1 MEESGW
7 QQVRTYADHLGHRV
21 VLEQYVV
28 PDPEPDHLVPIQV
41 YSLVPLDDDHEQ
53 LREYLMQI
61 FWSDE
66 VVPMFEIYSYR
77 PPDAFACIEHN
88 RLEIARRKQQQRSGI
103 ENAPPLIP
111 QFAGR
116 PDKSIPI
123 GFCVLIRSHS
133 YRLGETDEEEL
144 AEAGEG
150 PDMLYFNRS
159 FSSTRSDV
167 DETQRSH
174 EYGNSSPE
182 AFELATERVKNQ
194 NDLGEIVVLDTFNNV
209 GRAGTRDALDVDEG
223 EPPSSDMTSEEQI
236 RDQLGQETAVGGFS
250 LDPAYQI
257 TQDADIVTVSNTPEG
272 NISDIQYIVHALF
285 LSSIRDTAGSSLLE
299 STARLFT
306 ASIVSHLPANKTLTL
321 KFFIPKSPTWAAIRP
336 AQTEVIEVLSSQSTQ
351 EENRE
356 DPFPIGAL
364 HTFHAGDEQ
373 SPTTHRMTPQLS
385 EAYFV
390 PTEKPPRMPYR
401 LFTVVLDRA
410 KFVSEAGVY
419 FYKAYW
425 DSTGNVDPYA
435 EDAPDDTQVSR
446 GVDLGTTAGR
456 LGLVVPD
463 R

>member
-1 MEESGW
+1 M
-7 QQVRTYADHLGHRV
+7 
-21 VLEQYVV
+21 
-28 PDPEPDHLVPIQV
+28 P
-41 YSLVPLDDDHEQ
+41 
-53 LREYLMQI
+53 
-61 FWSDE
+61 
-66 VVPMFEIYSYR
+66 
-77 PPDAFACIEHN
+77 
-88 RLEIARRKQQQRSGI
+88 
-103 ENAPPLIP
+103 
-111 QFAGR
+111 
-116 PDKSIPI
+116 
-123 GFCVLIRSHS
+123 
-133 YRLGETDEEEL
+133 
-144 AEAGEG
+144 
-150 PDMLYFNRS
+150 
-159 FSSTRSDV
+159 
-167 DETQRSH
+167 
-174 EYGNSSPE
+174 
-182 AFELATERVKNQ
+182 
-194 NDLGEIVVLDTFNNV
+194 
-209 GRAGTRDALDVDEG
+209 
-223 EPPSSDMTSEEQI
+223 SEEQI
-236 RDQLGQETAVGGFS
+236 RDQLGQETVVGGFS
-250 LDPAYQI
+250 LDPAYQV
-257 TQDADIVTVSNTPEG
+257 TQDTDIVTVSNTPKG
-272 NISDIQYIVHALF
+272 NIPDIQYIVHALF

-364 HTFHAGDEQ
+364 HTFHTGDEQ

-385 EAYFV
+385 DAYFV
-390 PTEKPPRMPYR
+390 PTEKPPRIPYR

-410 KFVSEAGVY
+410 RFVSEAGVY

>member
-7 QQVRTYADHLGHRV
+7 QQVRTYSDHLGHRV

-28 PDPEPDHLVPIQV
+28 PDPVPDHLVPIQV
-41 YSLVPLDDDHEQ
+41 YSLVPLDDDHGQ
-53 LREYLMQI
+53 LREYLMQN

-88 RLEIARRKQQQRSGI
+88 RLEIARRKQQNRSGI

-144 AEAGEG
+144 AKAGEG

-159 FSSTRSDV
+159 FSSTHAQCSPK
-167 DETQRSH
+167 
-174 EYGNSSPE
+174 YGSSLPE
-182 AFELATERVKNQ
+182 AFELATERVENQ
-194 NDLGEIVVLDTFNNV
+194 NDVGDVVVLDMFKNV

-223 EPPSSDMTSEEQI
+223 EPPSSDMPLEEQI
-236 RDQLGQETAVGGFS
+236 RDQLAQEAAASGFS
-250 LDPAYQI
+250 LNPAYQVI
-257 TQDADIVTVSNTPEG
+257 QDADIITVSNTPKG
-272 NISDIQYIVHALF
+272 NISDIQYIVHTLF
-285 LSSIRDTAGSSLLE
+285 PSSIRDTAGSSLLE

-306 ASIVSHLPANKTLTL
+306 ASIASHLPANKTLTL

-336 AQTEVIEVLSSQSTQ
+336 AQTEVIEILSSQSTQ
-351 EENRE
+351 ENRE

-364 HTFHAGDEQ
+364 HTFYAGDEQ

-385 EAYFV
+385 DAYFA
-390 PTEKPPRMPYR
+390 PTEKPPRIPYR

-410 KFVSEAGVY
+410 KFVSEAGAF

-425 DSTGNVDPYA
+425 DSTGNIDPYA
-435 EDAPDDTQVSR
+435 EDAPNDTQISR
-446 GVDLGTTAGR
+446 GVDLGTTARR

>member
-41 YSLVPLDDDHEQ
+41 YSLVPLDDDHEK
-53 LREYLMQI
+53 LREYLMQN
-61 FWSDE
+61 FWNDE
-66 VVPMFEIYSYR
+66 VLPMFEIYSYR

-88 RLEIARRKQQQRSGI
+88 RLEIARRKQQHRLGI

-116 PDKSIPI
+116 PDKSIRI
-123 GFCVLIRSHS
+123 GFCVLIRSYS
-133 YRLGETDEEEL
+133 YRLGEDDEDEL

-159 FSSTRSDV
+159 FSGTCSY
-167 DETQRSH
+167 H
-174 EYGNSSPE
+174 ENSSPE
-182 AFELATERVKNQ
+182 VFELTTERVMNQ
-194 NDLGEIVVLDTFNNV
+194 NDVGEIVVLDMFLDV
-209 GRAGTRDALDVDEG
+209 GRVGTRDALDIDEG
-223 EPPSSDMTSEEQI
+223 EPPSSDIPSEEQI
-236 RDQLGQETAVGGFS
+236 RYQLGQETAVGGFS
-250 LDPAYQI
+250 LDPAYQV

-272 NISDIQYIVHALF
+272 SISDIQYIVHTLF
-285 LSSIRDTAGSSLLE
+285 LSSIRDTAEPSLLE

-321 KFFIPKSPTWAAIRP
+321 KFFIPKSPTWAAIRR
-336 AQTEVIEVLSSQSTQ
+336 AQTEVIEVLSTQSTQ
-351 EENRE
+351 EEIRE

-364 HTFHAGDEQ
+364 HTFYAGDEQ
-373 SPTTHRMTPQLS
+373 SPITHRMTPQLS
-385 EAYFV
+385 DAYFV
-390 PTEKPPRMPYR
+390 PTEKPPRIPYR

-425 DSTGNVDPYA
+425 DATGNVDPYA